1 MPQRDWKTLLDTAP
15 KFGFKANLVRC
26 ISKNVF
32 DGRQPPS
39 YLFTSGRPGR
49 CNPKGVFCLYMS
61 EDRATALTE
70 YDKYYS
76 EPQPHIAFYGKLVTK
91 AIIDL
96 ADSTTQAHFGFVPT
110 VYFDSF
116 RLKTHPT
123 TLQRL
128 GLEISRQSTVAG
140 IRFPSAACHFAG
152 TVGHNVVVYKNA
164 FLSPNSLQILGAEE
178 TVLEEWP

>member
-1 MPQRDWKTLLDTAP
+1 MPRRDWKTLLDTAP
-15 KFGFKANLVRC
+15 KVGFQSTLVRC

-32 DGRQPPS
+32 DDGQPPS

-49 CNPKGVFCLYMS
+49 CNPKGVLCLYMS

-76 EPQPHIAFYGKLVTK
+76 EPQPHIAFYGKLMAE

-96 ADSTTQAHFGFVPT
+96 ADSTTQTHFGFLT
-110 VYFDSF
+110 ADFFASF

-123 TLQRL
+123 PLQRL
-128 GLEISRQSTVAG
+128 GLEISKQSTVAG
-140 IRFPSAACHFAG
+140 IRFPSAACHVAG
-152 TVGHNVVVYKNA
+152 TVGHLKLVRA
-164 FLSPNSLQILGAEE
+164 CLRLRPN
-178 TVLEEWP
+178 